1 MPSHP
6 RSHSVLWQH
15 GRRWL
20 GQLTARLLP
29 RACLLCEAPCLDQSL
44 CEHCRDALPGRGRL
58 RCPRCALPLSSD
70 PTSPT
75 LPCPQCQQRPLA
87 LAATVALADYLPP
100 LDRALV
106 ALKFGQQ
113 LQLARPLGGLLI
125 EHLLADPAQP
135 LQQVDALV
143 PIPLS
148 GPRLAERGFNQSLQL
163 ARGMR
168 VHAPGACPP
177 IRTDWL
183 LRVRDTARQSS
194 LPRTRRQKNLRG
206 AFSVPDPDRVAG
218 QRLALVDDVMTTGST
233 LDEAAQTLL
242 AAGAASVIAL
252 VVARTP

>member
-1 MPSHP
+1 MDMPASPHVVIW
-6 RSHSVLWQH
+6 RH

-20 GQLTARLLP
+20 DLLTARLLP
-29 RACLLCEAPCLDQSL
+29 RACLLCEAPCLDQPL
-44 CEHCRDALPGRGRL
+44 CAHCREALPGRGRL
-58 RCPRCALPLSSD
+58 RCPRCALPLSARPLSAD
-70 PTSPT
+70 STSPAP
-75 LPCPQCQQRPLA
+75 PCPQCQQHPLA
-87 LAATVALADYLPP
+87 LTATFALADYLPP

-106 ALKFGQQ
+106 ALKFGQ
-113 LQLARPLGGLLI
+113 
-125 EHLLADPAQP
+125 HLLTDPTQP

-168 VHAPGACPP
+168 AHAPGACPP

-194 LPRTRRQKNLRG
+194 LPRTQRQKNLRG

-218 QRLALVDDVMTTGST
+218 QHLALVDDVMTSGNT
-233 LDEAAQTLL
+233 LNEAAQTLL
-242 AAGAASVIAL
+242 AAGAASVMAL

>member
-1 MPSHP
+1 M
-6 RSHSVLWQH
+6 R
-15 GRRWL
+15 
-20 GQLTARLLP
+20 
-29 RACLLCEAPCLDQSL
+29 
-44 CEHCRDALPGRGRL
+44 ALPGSAAGSGATAVPAL
-58 RCPRCALPLSSD
+58 CAAPFC
-70 PTSPT
+70 TAH
-75 LPCPQCQQRPLA
+75 PLA
-87 LAATVALADYLPP
+87 LTATFALADYLPP

-113 LQLARPLGGLLI
+113 LQLARPLGGLMM
-125 EHLLADPAQP
+125 EYLLADPAQP

-168 VHAPGACPP
+168 AHAPGACPH

-194 LPRTRRQKNLRG
+194 LPRAQRQKNLRG

-218 QRLALVDDVMTTGST
+218 QRLALVDDVMTSGNT
-233 LDEAAQTLL
+233 LNEAAQTLL
-242 AAGAASVIAL
+242 AAGAASVMAL